1 MLAEIGHFSLILG
14 FSFALLAAL
23 MPVVAVKMKAPYLTR
38 YVWPLSYG
46 AFGSILTSIV
56 LLAVGFATDDFSVA
70 YIAHHS
76 NTQLPIFFKVAA
88 VWGGHEGSFLFW
100 VFSLSGWAAL
110 VAACYHN
117 KPEQHV
123 YISRVLAILAA
134 LVATL
139 TLFTLL
145 TSNPF
150 ERLFPVPLEGRD
162 LNPMLQDVGLIFHPP
177 MLYLGYVGF
186 AVSFAFAVA
195 ALTFEKPQWQWA
207 QLSRSWTL
215 SAWVFLTGGI
225 ALGSWWAYYELGWG
239 GWWFWDPV
247 ENASLL
253 PWLTGTALLHSLI
266 VTAQR
271 RSLVG
276 WSLLLAIFTF
286 SLSLLGTFIV
296 RSGVLTSVHAFAV
309 DPTRGL
315 VLLAILAVMLISALT
330 LYALRCERYLQAMNF
345 ELLSREAAFLV
356 GNSLLAVA
364 TLTVL
369 LGTFYPMIFQ
379 AFGLGS
385 ISVGAPYFNSM
396 FVPLSMVTFFVMG
409 LGVLVRLRA
418 SAEDFLITRL
428 LAPLS
433 ASIIGGVVLSVLF
446 ERGVNLVVC
455 GALICALWIILTALQ
470 SLILLPSYQKSQHNK
485 RIEAESN
492 TECKLGHDPM
502 YTQNRPRLRQLAML
516 IAHVGVAVTVIGA
529 TLVSNYS
536 HEISRKMGPGDT
548 AILNDFQFD
557 YLETEL
563 LIGPNYTAEQA
574 NIQLTKLDHFAKNKA
589 MGFIQPQ
596 RRHYTVR
603 TMNMSEPGIRWW
615 WNGDVYITLGEKLN
629 ATDYA
634 VRIQYKP
641 FVRWLWVGAILM
653 MLGGAL
659 SVIARLT
666 MRRKWVAE
674 SINASC
680 QTKISAVDV
689 AQLPEN
695 QIIWKQNK

>member
-1 MLAEIGHFSLILG
+1 MLAEIGHFALILG

-23 MPVVAVKMKAPYLTR
+23 MPFIAAKMKASYLTR

-56 LLAVGFATDDFSVA
+56 LLAVGFAIDDFSVA

-76 NTQLPIFFKVAA
+76 NTLLPIFFKVAA

-110 VAACYHN
+110 VAACYRN

-123 YISRVLAILAA
+123 FISRVLAILAA

-296 RSGVLTSVHAFAV
+296 RSGVLTSVHTFAV

-396 FVPLSMVTFFVMG
+396 FVPLSLVTFFVMG

-470 SLILLPSYQKSQHNK
+470 SLILLPSYQKNAVNK
-485 RIEAESN
+485 QVEKTIVEKS
-492 TECKLGHDPM
+492 LDGLP
-502 YTQNRPRLRQLAML
+502 RPRLRQLAML

-536 HEISRKMGPGDT
+536 HEVSNKMGPGDT
-548 AILNDFQFD
+548 VILEDFQFD
-557 YLETEL
+557 YIETEL
-563 LIGPNYTAEQA
+563 LIGANYTAEQA
-574 NIQLTKLDHFAKNKA
+574 NIQITKLGHFSKEQV
-589 MGFIQPQ
+589 MGLIQPQ

-615 WNGDVYITLGEKLN
+615 WDGDIYITLGEKLN

-641 FVRWLWVGAILM
+641 FVRWLWVGAMLM

-659 SVIARLT
+659 SVFARLT
-666 MRRKWVAE
+666 VRYKQETERLKTELGSVP
-674 SINASC
+674 
-680 QTKISAVDV
+680 SAVEV
-689 AQLPEN
+689 AQQPEN
-695 QIIWKQNK
+695 QIIWKQSK